1 MKPGQRVAV
10 TRTVYGSPTLALG
23 TVVDIPSEELV
34 RVRLDNQDSGSNV
47 LDVAA
52 VQSVPDAVRRL
63 VIDLH
68 DLLAEVT
75 PEENLEVERLL
86 HVWGLTV
93 CVRAE
98 R

>member
-1 MKPGQRVAV
+1 
-10 TRTVYGSPTLALG
+10 
-23 TVVDIPSEELV
+23 VV
-34 RVRLDNQDSGSNV
+34 
-47 LDVAA
+47 DVAA

-75 PEENLEVERLL
+75 TEENLEVERLL
-86 HVWGLTV
+86 HVWGLSA
-93 CVRAE
+93 RAE